1 MNPTQDEVVTMG
13 RILKTRGE
21 GVTKYY
27 WYPGEKADWI
37 KAAVALGSGLVVLAL
52 VALLTHSGL
61 WASVLGTSVT
71 GAVAGVNFGR
81 RDARSLSNFPDIASV
96 RKAAIADTGR
106 ALWRAMVKGCS
117 AAGAAV
123 LVLNMSGGGFVADWV
138 LPVVPAV
145 VGALA
150 HQVGMYYERMAE
162 NSAKLAAAPTSTP
175 LRSASTT
182 NAAA

>member
-1 MNPTQDEVVTMG
+1 MG
-13 RILKTRGE
+13 RIVKTRGE

-27 WYPGEKADWI
+27 WYPGEKTDWI
-37 KAAVALGSGLVVLAL
+37 KAAISLGSGLVVLAL

-71 GAVAGVNFGR
+71 AGVAGLNFGR
-81 RDARSLSNFPDIASV
+81 RDARALHKFPEVAAA
-96 RKAAIADTGR
+96 RKAAIVDTGR
-106 ALWRAMVKGCS
+106 ALWRAMVMGCG

-123 LVLNMSGGGFVADWV
+123 LVVNMSAHGFVADWL

-150 HQVGMYYERMAE
+150 HQVGMLYERMVEDA
-162 NSAKLAAAPTSTP
+162 AQKATAATAAP
-175 LRSASTT
+175 LHSASASKV
-182 NAAA
+182 AA

>member
-1 MNPTQDEVVTMG
+1 MG
-13 RILKTRGE
+13 RIVKTRGE

-52 VALLTHSGL
+52 VALTTHSGL

-71 GAVAGVNFGR
+71 AVVAGLHVGR
-81 RDARSLSNFPDIASV
+81 RDALGLHKFPDVATV

-106 ALWRAMVKGCS
+106 AMWRATVKGVG

-123 LVLNMSGGGFVADWV
+123 LVANMSAHGFVADWV
-138 LPVVPAV
+138 LPLVPGV
-145 VGALA
+145 LGAMT
-150 HQVGMYYERMAE
+150 HQIGMLYERMAQDSVAKA
-162 NSAKLAAAPTSTP
+162 SAVTPASVTAAAAEPSK
-175 LRSASTT
+175 
-182 NAAA
+182 AAA

>member
-1 MNPTQDEVVTMG
+1 MG
-13 RILKTRGE
+13 RIVKTRGE

-37 KAAVALGSGLVVLAL
+37 KAAVAAGSGLVVLAL

-71 GAVAGVNFGR
+71 AAVAGLNFGR
-81 RDARSLSNFPDIASV
+81 RDARALREFPDVASV
-96 RKAAIADTGR
+96 RKAAIVDTGR
-106 ALWRAMVKGCS
+106 AMWRAMVKGCG

-123 LVLNMSGGGFVADWV
+123 LVANMSAHGFVADWV
-138 LPVVPAV
+138 LPLVPAV

-150 HQVGMYYERMAE
+150 HQAGMTYERWLEDAE
-162 NSAKLAAAPTSTP
+162 TRKQAAEAASPLHAAAPTS
-175 LRSASTT
+175 
-182 NAAA
+182 NAA